1 MQKTAYII
9 LVALMTSLTAVAQKN
24 KEIQWPDM
32 PRDNDSELIT
42 YTDVIKVDGV
52 NADALYDRAMKWIN
66 DHYKNPAEKLRKQ
79 DKENGEI
86 ELFIRYRIYNK
97 DKKGNQASSAG
108 LVQYTLKLMFKNG
121 RYKYTFTDFNLQ
133 QTSYF
138 AIEQWFDETADTADK
153 HADYL
158 TQVHEEIGREKE
170 ALVTGLADDG
180 KKAEDDW

>member
-1 MQKTAYII
+1 MQKIAYLI
-9 LVALMTSLTAVAQKN
+9 LVALMTSLTVTAQKG

-32 PRDNDSELIT
+32 PKDSETELIT
-42 YTDVIKVDGV
+42 YTEVVNVDGV

-66 DHYKNPAEKLRKQ
+66 DHYKNPADKIRKQ
-79 DKENGEI
+79 DKENNEI

-97 DKKGNQASSAG
+97 DKKGAQASSAG
-108 LVQYTLKLMFKNG
+108 LVQYTVKLMFKDG

-138 AIEQWFDETADTADK
+138 AIEQWFDETSGTADK

-158 TQVHEEIGREKE
+158 TQVHEEIQKE
-170 ALVTGLADDG
+170 VKELIAGLADDG